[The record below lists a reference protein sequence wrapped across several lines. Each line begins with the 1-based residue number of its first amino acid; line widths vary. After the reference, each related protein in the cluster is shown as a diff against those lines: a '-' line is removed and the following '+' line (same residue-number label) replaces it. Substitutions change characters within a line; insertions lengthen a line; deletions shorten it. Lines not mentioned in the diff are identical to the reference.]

1 MENKGKKWKKMETP
15 MSNSELYYMLV
26 EKGYS
31 INITEEKNSK
41 VIRFNG
47 KYATKESNEKIQAW
61 YSSAWTDDEIKRDIA
76 KKLLTWSGLKLKSVL
91 DY

>member
-1 MENKGKKWKKMETP
+1 METP
-15 MSNSELYYMLV
+15 IISNSELYFMLV

-61 YSSAWTDDEIKRDIA
+61 YSSAWTDDEIKRDVVR
-76 KKLLTWSGLKLKSVL
+76 KLLTWSGLKLKIAL

>member
-1 MENKGKKWKKMETP
+1 METP
-15 MSNSELYYMLV
+15 ISNSELYYMLL

-31 INITEEKNSK
+31 INITEENNSK

-47 KYATKESNEKIQAW
+47 KYSTKESNEKIQAW
-61 YSSAWTDDEIKRDIA
+61 YRSEWTDDEIKRDIA
-76 KKLLTWSGLKLKSVL
+76 GKLLAWSGLKLKSVL

>member
-1 MENKGKKWKKMETP
+1 MSDI
-15 MSNSELYYMLV
+15 SNSDLYYMLV

-31 INITEEKNSK
+31 IHIKEENNSK

-76 KKLLTWSGLKLKSVL
+76 GKLLTWSGLKLKIAL

>member
-1 MENKGKKWKKMETP
+1 METP

-31 INITEEKNSK
+31 INITEENNSK

-61 YSSAWTDDEIKRDIA
+61 YISEWTDDEIKRDIA
-76 KKLLTWSGLKLKSVL
+76 VKLLTWSGLKLKTVL

>member
-1 MENKGKKWKKMETP
+1 METL
-15 MSNSELYYMLV
+15 MSNSGLYYMLV

-31 INITEEKNSK
+31 INITEENNSK

-47 KYATKESNEKIQAW
+47 KYATKESNEKVQAW
-61 YSSAWTDDEIKRDIA
+61 YSSEWTDDEIKRYMA
-76 KKLLTWSGLKLKSVL
+76 VRLLTWSGLKLKTVL

>member
-1 MENKGKKWKKMETP
+1 METP
-15 MSNSELYYMLV
+15 IISNSELYFMLV

-31 INITEEKNSK
+31 IDITEEKNSK

-61 YSSAWTDDEIKRDIA
+61 YSKDWTDDEIKRDIA
-76 KKLLTWSGLKLKSVL
+76 VKLLAWSALKLKTVL

>member
-1 MENKGKKWKKMETP
+1 MEIP
-15 MSNSELYYMLV
+15 IISNSELYFMLV

-31 INITEEKNSK
+31 IDITKEKNSN

-47 KYATKESNEKIQAW
+47 KYATKESQEKIQAW
-61 YSSAWTDDEIKRDIA
+61 YSSAWTDDEIKRDVTR
-76 KKLLTWSGLKLKSVL
+76 KLLTWSGLKLKIAL

>member
-1 MENKGKKWKKMETP
+1 MEIP
-15 MSNSELYYMLV
+15 MSNSSLYYMLV
-26 EKGYS
+26 ERGYS
-31 INITEEKNSK
+31 IDITEEKNSK

-61 YSSAWTDDEIKRDIA
+61 YSKEWTDDEIKRDIA
-76 KKLLTWSGLKLKSVL
+76 KKLLTWSGLKLKTVL

>member
-1 MENKGKKWKKMETP
+1 MEIP
-15 MSNSELYYMLV
+15 IISNSELYFMLI

-31 INITEEKNSK
+31 IDITKENKSK

-61 YSSAWTDDEIKRDIA
+61 YSKDWTDDEIKRDIA
-76 KKLLTWSGLKLKSVL
+76 KKLLTWSGLKLKTVL
-91 DY
+91 DYWVV

>member
-1 MENKGKKWKKMETP
+1 METP

-26 EKGYS
+26 EKGYK
-31 INITEEKNSK
+31 IDITEEKNSK

-47 KYATKESNEKIQAW
+47 KHTTKESKEKVQAW
-61 YSSAWTDDEIKRDIA
+61 YSKDWTDDEIKRDIA
-76 KKLLTWSGLKLKSVL
+76 RKLLTWSGLKLKITL

>member
-1 MENKGKKWKKMETP
+1 METP

-26 EKGYS
+26 EKGYK

-47 KYATKESNEKIQAW
+47 KHATKESNEKIQAW
-61 YSSAWTDDEIKRDIA
+61 YSLEWTDDEIKRDIA
-76 KKLLTWSGLKLKSVL
+76 VKLLAWSALKLKTVL

>member
-1 MENKGKKWKKMETP
+1 METL

-26 EKGYS
+26 EKGYK
-31 INITEEKNSK
+31 IDITEEKNSK

-61 YSSAWTDDEIKRDIA
+61 YSKYWTDDEIKRDIA
-76 KKLLTWSGLKLKSVL
+76 KNLLTWSGLRLKTVL

>member
-1 MENKGKKWKKMETP
+1 METP
-15 MSNSELYYMLV
+15 MSNSELYYMLL

-61 YSSAWTDDEIKRDIA
+61 YSTEWTDDEIKRYMA
-76 KKLLTWSGLKLKSVL
+76 VRLLTWSGLKLKSVL

>member
-1 MENKGKKWKKMETP
+1 METP
-15 MSNSELYYMLV
+15 MSNSELYYKLV

-31 INITEEKNSK
+31 IKITEENNVKI
-41 VIRFNG
+41 IRFSG

-61 YSSAWTDDEIKRDIA
+61 YSKDWTDDEIKRDIA
-76 KKLLTWSGLKLKSVL
+76 VKLLAWSALKLKTVL

>member
-1 MENKGKKWKKMETP
+1 METL
-15 MSNSELYYMLV
+15 MSNSELYFMLI

-31 INITEEKNSK
+31 IDITKENNSK

-47 KYATKESNEKIQAW
+47 KYATKESEEKIQAW

>member
-1 MENKGKKWKKMETP
+1 METP
-15 MSNSELYYMLV
+15 MSNSSLYNMLL

-31 INITEEKNSK
+31 IDITKENNSK

-47 KYATKESNEKIQAW
+47 KHATKESNEKIQAW
-61 YSSAWTDDEIKRDIA
+61 YNSEWTDDEIKRYMA
-76 KKLLTWSGLKLKSVL
+76 VRLLTWSGLKLKSVL

>member
-1 MENKGKKWKKMETP
+1 METP
-15 MSNSELYYMLV
+15 IISNSELYFMLV

-31 INITEEKNSK
+31 IDITKENNSK

-47 KYATKESNEKIQAW
+47 KYATKESEEKIQAW
-61 YSSAWTDDEIKRDIA
+61 YSSAWTDDEIKRDVVR
-76 KKLLTWSGLKLKSVL
+76 KLLTWSGLKLKIAL

>member
-1 MENKGKKWKKMETP
+1 MENKGKKMETP
-15 MSNSELYYMLV
+15 IISNSELYYMLV

-31 INITEEKNSK
+31 INITKENNSK

-47 KYATKESNEKIQAW
+47 KYATKDEKTQAW
-61 YSSAWTDDEIKRDIA
+61 YSTEWTDDEIKRDIA
-76 KKLLTWSGLKLKSVL
+76 GKLLTWSGLKLKTVL

>member
-1 MENKGKKWKKMETP
+1 METP
-15 MSNSELYYMLV
+15 IISNSGLYYMLA
-26 EKGYS
+26 EKGYN
-31 INITEEKNSK
+31 INITEEKKSK

-61 YSSAWTDDEIKRDIA
+61 YSSAWTDDEIKRDVTR
-76 KKLLTWSGLKLKSVL
+76 KLLTWSGLKLKIAL

>member
-1 MENKGKKWKKMETP
+1 MEINI
-15 MSNSELYYMLV
+15 SNSSLYYMLV
-26 EKGYS
+26 ERGYS

-61 YSSAWTDDEIKRDIA
+61 YSSDWTDDEIKRDIA
-76 KKLLTWSGLKLKSVL
+76 KKLLTWSGLKLKTVL

>member
-1 MENKGKKWKKMETP
+1 MEIP
-15 MSNSELYYMLV
+15 IISNSELYFMLV

-31 INITEEKNSK
+31 IDITKEKNSK

-47 KYATKESNEKIQAW
+47 KYATKESKKKVQGW
-61 YSSAWTDDEIKRDIA
+61 YSSEWTDDEIKRDIA
-76 KKLLTWSGLKLKSVL
+76 KKLLTWSGLKLKTVL

>member
-1 MENKGKKWKKMETP
+1 METP
-15 MSNSELYYMLV
+15 MSNSELYFMLI

-31 INITEEKNSK
+31 INITEENNSK
-41 VIRFNG
+41 AIRFNG

-76 KKLLTWSGLKLKSVL
+76 GKLLTWSGLKLKTVL

>member
-1 MENKGKKWKKMETP
+1 METP
-15 MSNSELYYMLV
+15 ISNSELYYMLV

-31 INITEEKNSK
+31 INITEENNSK

-47 KYATKESNEKIQAW
+47 KYATKESNEKVQAW
-61 YSSAWTDDEIKRDIA
+61 YRSEWTDDEIKRDIA
-76 KKLLTWSGLKLKSVL
+76 GKLLAWSGLKLKSVL

>member
-1 MENKGKKWKKMETP
+1 METP
-15 MSNSELYYMLV
+15 ISSLYSMLV
-26 EKGYS
+26 DRGYS
-31 INITEEKNSK
+31 INITKENNSK

-61 YSSAWTDDEIKRDIA
+61 YSSAWTDDEIKRDVTR
-76 KKLLTWSGLKLKSVL
+76 KLLTWSGLKLKIAL

>member
-1 MENKGKKWKKMETP
+1 METP
-15 MSNSELYYMLV
+15 MSNSDLYYMLV
-26 EKGYS
+26 ERGYS
-31 INITEEKNSK
+31 IHIKEENNSK

-61 YSSAWTDDEIKRDIA
+61 YSTEWTDNEIRRDA
-76 KKLLTWSGLKLKSVL
+76 AVKLLTWSGLKLKTVL

>member
-1 MENKGKKWKKMETP
+1 METL

-31 INITEEKNSK
+31 IDITKEKNSK

-61 YSSAWTDDEIKRDIA
+61 YSKDWTDDEIKRDIA
-76 KKLLTWSGLKLKSVL
+76 GKLLTWSGLKLKSVL

>member
-1 MENKGKKWKKMETP
+1 METP

-26 EKGYS
+26 EKGYK
-31 INITEEKNSK
+31 IDITEEKNSK

-47 KYATKESNEKIQAW
+47 KHATKESNEKIRAW
-61 YSSAWTDDEIKRDIA
+61 YSKEWTDDEIKRDIA
-76 KKLLTWSGLKLKSVL
+76 GKLLAWSALKLKTVL

>member
-1 MENKGKKWKKMETP
+1 MG
-15 MSNSELYYMLV
+15 NSDLYYMLV

-31 INITEEKNSK
+31 VNITKENNSK

-47 KYATKESNEKIQAW
+47 KHTTKESSEKIQAW
-61 YSSAWTDDEIKRDIA
+61 YSSKWADDEIKRDIA
-76 KKLLTWSGLKLKSVL
+76 VKLLTWSGLKLKTVL